1 MNSRAVD
8 HIRRRPAGV
17 SARQTASAVGRGP
30 TPCDFNEFQAYSAVE
45 TTGDVTCKSQPRL
58 NTEDEWVL
66 LVRVAWED
74 TQKHS

>member
-30 TPCDFNEFQAYSAVE
+30 NRAISTSSKPTVQLRQLEMSPVNPSRD
-45 TTGDVTCKSQPRL
+45 
-58 NTEDEWVL
+58 
-66 LVRVAWED
+66 
-74 TQKHS
+74 